1 MEDLKLTEAV
11 SPPPEEPTVTSN
23 VIELAQPQANEAMQE
38 SQDNEDSTENEKVY
52 MDDTFLASSSS
63 QTEETQDSS
72 SYSITTTPVFVYEIG
87 LPPVKTKYRSE
98 GTTRKR
104 SLSSQR
110 SLGSPRTLG
119 SSSPLSNETPKS
131 LDSYKDSID
140 TTSPIESVK
149 EAVSK
154 FGGITDWK
162 AHKMQVLEV
171 MLIMCI
177 YVSDFYAFRLV
188 LTFFFCCRDASL
200 WNKNSKRLKIRFLS
214 TRNNQ
219 RLLRCQNC

>member
-1 MEDLKLTEAV
+1 MKDLKLTEAV
-11 SPPPEEPTVTSN
+11 SPPPEETSVTSN
-23 VIELAQPQANEAMQE
+23 IIELVQPQVNEAMQE

-72 SYSITTTPVFVYEIG
+72 SYSDTTTPVFVSEIG

-98 GTTRKR
+98 GTTTRKR

-162 AHKMQVLEV
+162 AHKMQVVEV
-171 MLIMCI
+171 MFII
-177 YVSDFYAFRLV
+177 
-188 LTFFFCCRDASL
+188 
-200 WNKNSKRLKIRFLS
+200 
-214 TRNNQ
+214 
-219 RLLRCQNC
+219 

>member
-1 MEDLKLTEAV
+1 MEDLKLTEVV
-11 SPPPEEPTVTSN
+11 SPPREEPSVTSN
-23 VIELAQPQANEAMQE
+23 VVELEQPQANEAMQQ
-38 SQDNEDSTENEKVY
+38 SQANEDSTQIGKVY
-52 MDDTFLASSSS
+52 MDDTFFSTSLSSS
-63 QTEETQDSS
+63 QAEETQDSS
-72 SYSITTTPVFVYEIG
+72 SYSNITTPVFVSEIG
-87 LPPVKTKYRSE
+87 LPSVKTKYRSE
-98 GTTRKR
+98 GTTTRKR

-162 AHKMQVLEV
+162 SHKMQVVEV
-171 MLIMCI
+171 MFII
-177 YVSDFYAFRLV
+177 
-188 LTFFFCCRDASL
+188 
-200 WNKNSKRLKIRFLS
+200 
-214 TRNNQ
+214 
-219 RLLRCQNC
+219 